1 MSLFDGLMAQ
11 VHRKVGKKYIDIFA
25 GFDPLVDTVR
35 DKCKAEIMYDRLI
48 IAARGIR
55 RLLQASLK
63 RLSTA
68 VLASGLSGSSAGK
81 NHAGSVPSS
90 LQM

>member
-1 MSLFDGLMAQ
+1 MMVVIMSLFDGLMAQ
-11 VHRKVGKKYIDIFA
+11 VHRKVWKKYIDIFA

-55 RLLQASLK
+55 CLLPGIIKSHVK
-63 RLSTA
+63 C
-68 VLASGLSGSSAGK
+68 
-81 NHAGSVPSS
+81 
-90 LQM
+90 